1 MVGYSSLFVFVLGLV
16 TKNIEQLCEERNR
29 SSHFLP
35 FFRDQKPETTDW
47 ERAFQDQRGSSGIQV
62 GDPLAIL
69 LISMR
74 TRRIRNFYI
83 FRKDSH
89 APRVSASP
97 YPTLYPTPPLIF
109 FLFVPAKK
117 ELPLAELERLGI
129 CAARRARE
137 EVKKKMMGETGSK

>member
-1 MVGYSSLFVFVLGLV
+1 M
-16 TKNIEQLCEERNR
+16 
-29 SSHFLP
+29 
-35 FFRDQKPETTDW
+35 
-47 ERAFQDQRGSSGIQV
+47 

-83 FRKDSH
+83 FRKDTH

-97 YPTLYPTPPLIF
+97 LSDPLSDPPLIF

-117 ELPLAELERLGI
+117 ELPLTELERLGI